1 MLHGLTGRR
10 TYGVLPFQHGL
21 GIDEEDGLRV
31 SLRGAV
37 RESVVAPP
45 VGDDVL
51 RVAVCAVPLMSN
63 FTDVDALAAEPGV
76 VVRFVDRAEELVDA
90 DLVVVPGTRGTVRAL
105 RWLRERGLADAL
117 ARRAAE
123 GRPVLG
129 ICGGFQVLGEHIE
142 DDVESREGSVAG
154 LGLLPVRVRF
164 AREKTLARPVGEAL
178 GEPVEGYEIHHGV
191 AEVAG
196 GEAFLDGCRVGEMW
210 GTHWHGSL
218 ESDGFRRRFLAG
230 WRGRPAPLR
239 PRARTSFAALREE
252 QLDLLGDLIEEH
264 ADTDALLSLIEKGA
278 PAGLPFIAPGAPVT
292 GGPGTRPR
300 PPRPLPE
307 RSFECHHAPRHQ
319 GGPVSTPYPFTAL
332 VGQDDLRLALLLN
345 AVSPAVGGVLVRG
358 EKGTAKS
365 TAVRALSALLP
376 EVPVVAGCRFSLR
389 PGRRRPELPR
399 RPARGG
405 RRAAR
410 PARMVELPVG
420 ASEDRLVGA
429 LDIERALAEGVKAF
443 EPGLLADAHR
453 GILYVDEV
461 NLLHDHLVDL
471 LLDAAAMGASYVE
484 REGVSV
490 RHAAR
495 FLLVGTMNPEEGEL
509 RPQLLD
515 RFGLTVEVAA
525 SRETDQRVEV
535 VRRRLAHDDDP
546 EAFAGRWA
554 DEEAALRDRVVA
566 ARALLPQVV
575 LGDGALRQI
584 AATCAAFEV
593 DGMRADIVM
602 ARTATALAAWAG
614 RTDVRSEDVRQAAL
628 LALPHRRRR
637 NPFDAPGLDEDKLDE
652 TLDEAREDD
661 APEPPGSPEP
671 PEGDDDPDGGPGG
684 GGGQPPA
691 DGGPDSPGLPPQQS
705 RDQAEDRNQGEGAGQ
720 EDAPAP
726 QAPAAGGPGEQGAVS
741 AAEPFRT
748 RMLSV
753 PGIGEGAA
761 GRRSRART
769 EHGRT
774 TGSRRPRGALTK
786 LHLAAT
792 VQAAAPHQR
801 ARGRS
806 GTGLVV
812 RRDDLR
818 QATRE
823 GREGNL
829 VLFVVDASGSMAAR
843 QRMSAVKGAVLSL
856 LLDAYQRRD
865 KVGLVT
871 FRGSAAEVALPPT
884 SSVDAAAARLETLP
898 TGGRTPLAAGL
909 LRAHDVLRVERL
921 RDAARRPLL
930 VVVTDGRA
938 TGGVEP
944 VAQAGRAARLF
955 AADGVASVVVDCESG
970 YVRLG
975 LAGQLAGELGG
986 TAVTLDEL
994 RADSIAGLVKDVQGH
1009 GNHSRKAA

>member
-1 MLHGLTGRR
+1 MT
-10 TYGVLPFQHGL
+10 TPF
-21 GIDEEDGLRV
+21 
-31 SLRGAV
+31 
-37 RESVVAPP
+37 
-45 VGDDVL
+45 
-51 RVAVCAVPLMSN
+51 
-63 FTDVDALAAEPGV
+63 
-76 VVRFVDRAEELVDA
+76 
-90 DLVVVPGTRGTVRAL
+90 
-105 RWLRERGLADAL
+105 
-117 ARRAAE
+117 
-123 GRPVLG
+123 
-129 ICGGFQVLGEHIE
+129 
-142 DDVESREGSVAG
+142 
-154 LGLLPVRVRF
+154 
-164 AREKTLARPVGEAL
+164 
-178 GEPVEGYEIHHGV
+178 
-191 AEVAG
+191 
-196 GEAFLDGCRVGEMW
+196 
-210 GTHWHGSL
+210 
-218 ESDGFRRRFLAG
+218 
-230 WRGRPAPLR
+230 
-239 PRARTSFAALREE
+239 
-252 QLDLLGDLIEEH
+252 
-264 ADTDALLSLIEKGA
+264 
-278 PAGLPFIAPGAPVT
+278 
-292 GGPGTRPR
+292 
-300 PPRPLPE
+300 
-307 RSFECHHAPRHQ
+307 
-319 GGPVSTPYPFTAL
+319 PFTAV

-376 EVPVVAGCRFSLR
+376 EVAVVPGCRFSCDPASPD
-389 PGRRRPELPR
+389 PGCPDGPHES
-399 RPARGG
+399 GDG
-405 RRAAR
+405 VER

-525 SRETDQRVEV
+525 SREPEQRVEV
-535 VRRRLAHDDDP
+535 VRRRLAYDDDP
-546 EAFAGRWA
+546 AAFAARWA
-554 DEEAALRDRVVA
+554 GEEAAVRQRIVA
-566 ARALLPQVV
+566 ARELVPRVR

-614 RTDVRSEDVRQAAL
+614 RTDVLAEDVRQAAL

-652 TLDEAREDD
+652 TLEQFSGE
-661 APEPPGSPEP
+661 SP
-671 PEGDDDPDGGPGG
+671 DDDPDPDGPGG
-684 GGGQPPA
+684 GGGQPAPDSGPRD
-691 DGGPDSPGLPPQQS
+691 DGGSGARPE
-705 RDQAEDRNQGEGAGQ
+705 AGEGGQPQASGGQ
-720 EDAPAP
+720 E
-726 QAPAAGGPGEQGAVS
+726 QSAVR
-741 AAEPFRT
+741 AAEPFRAKALT
-748 RMLSV
+748 V
-753 PGIGEGAA
+753 PGVGEGAA

-774 TGSRRPRGALTK
+774 TGARRPRGALTK

-806 GTGLVV
+806 GPGLVV

-818 QATRE
+818 QAVRE

-871 FRGSAAEVALPPT
+871 FRGAAAEVALPPT
-884 SSVDAAAARLETLP
+884 SSVDAAAARLESLP

-909 LRAHDVLRVERL
+909 LKAHEVLRVERL
-921 RDAARRPLL
+921 RDPARRALV

-938 TGGVEP
+938 TGGPEP
-944 VAQAGRAARLF
+944 VALAGRAARLF
-955 AADGVASVVVDCESG
+955 AAEQVASVVVDCESG
-970 YVRLG
+970 PVRLG
-975 LAGQLAGELGG
+975 LAGELAGRLGG

-994 RADSIAGLVKDVQGH
+994 RADSIAGLVRDVQGTK
-1009 GNHSRKAA
+1009 RRAA

>member
-1 MLHGLTGRR
+1 MT
-10 TYGVLPFQHGL
+10 TPF
-21 GIDEEDGLRV
+21 
-31 SLRGAV
+31 
-37 RESVVAPP
+37 
-45 VGDDVL
+45 
-51 RVAVCAVPLMSN
+51 
-63 FTDVDALAAEPGV
+63 
-76 VVRFVDRAEELVDA
+76 
-90 DLVVVPGTRGTVRAL
+90 
-105 RWLRERGLADAL
+105 
-117 ARRAAE
+117 
-123 GRPVLG
+123 
-129 ICGGFQVLGEHIE
+129 
-142 DDVESREGSVAG
+142 
-154 LGLLPVRVRF
+154 
-164 AREKTLARPVGEAL
+164 
-178 GEPVEGYEIHHGV
+178 
-191 AEVAG
+191 
-196 GEAFLDGCRVGEMW
+196 
-210 GTHWHGSL
+210 
-218 ESDGFRRRFLAG
+218 
-230 WRGRPAPLR
+230 
-239 PRARTSFAALREE
+239 
-252 QLDLLGDLIEEH
+252 
-264 ADTDALLSLIEKGA
+264 
-278 PAGLPFIAPGAPVT
+278 
-292 GGPGTRPR
+292 
-300 PPRPLPE
+300 
-307 RSFECHHAPRHQ
+307 
-319 GGPVSTPYPFTAL
+319 PFTAV

-365 TAVRALSALLP
+365 TAVRALSALMP
-376 EVPVVAGCRFSLR
+376 EVAVVAGCRFSCD
-389 PGRRRPELPR
+389 PGAPD
-399 RPARGG
+399 PACPDGPHEAGAGSR
-405 RRAAR
+405 R

-525 SRETDQRVEV
+525 SREPEQRVEV
-535 VRRRLAHDDDP
+535 VRRRLAYDDDP
-546 EAFAGRWA
+546 GGFAARWA
-554 DEEAALRDRVVA
+554 DDEAAVRQRIVA
-566 ARALLPQVV
+566 ARQLLPSVR

-614 RTDVRSEDVRQAAL
+614 RTEVLAEDVRQAAL

-637 NPFDAPGLDEDKLDE
+637 NPFDAPGLDEDKLDQ
-652 TLDEAREDD
+652 TLEEF
-661 APEPPGSPEP
+661 S
-671 PEGDDDPDGGPGG
+671 GDDDSDEDPDPDGPGG
-684 GGGQPPA
+684 GGGQPPSESDGPQGA
-691 DGGPDSPGLPPQQS
+691 DSGARPEAGEDGEPQAS
-705 RDQAEDRNQGEGAGQ
+705 GAGEQ
-720 EDAPAP
+720 TPAR
-726 QAPAAGGPGEQGAVS
+726 AS
-741 AAEPFRT
+741 EPFRT
-748 RMLSV
+748 KVLSV

-774 TGSRRPRGALTK
+774 TGARRPRGALTK

-806 GTGLVV
+806 GRGLVV

-818 QATRE
+818 QAVRE

-871 FRGSAAEVALPPT
+871 FRGTAGDVALPPT
-884 SSVDAAAARLETLP
+884 SSVDAAAARLESLP

-909 LRAHDVLRVERL
+909 LKAHEVLRVERL
-921 RDAARRPLL
+921 RDPARRAL
-930 VVVTDGRA
+930 VVLVTDGRA
-938 TGGVEP
+938 TGGPEP
-944 VAQAGRAARLF
+944 VALAGRAARLF
-955 AADGVASVVVDCESG
+955 AAEGVASVVVDCESG
-970 YVRLG
+970 PVRLG

-986 TAVTLDEL
+986 AAVTLDEL
-994 RADSIAGLVKDVQGH
+994 RAESIAGLVKDVQ
-1009 GNHSRKAA
+1009 RRAA

>member
-1 MLHGLTGRR
+1 MT
-10 TYGVLPFQHGL
+10 TPF
-21 GIDEEDGLRV
+21 
-31 SLRGAV
+31 
-37 RESVVAPP
+37 
-45 VGDDVL
+45 
-51 RVAVCAVPLMSN
+51 
-63 FTDVDALAAEPGV
+63 
-76 VVRFVDRAEELVDA
+76 
-90 DLVVVPGTRGTVRAL
+90 
-105 RWLRERGLADAL
+105 
-117 ARRAAE
+117 
-123 GRPVLG
+123 
-129 ICGGFQVLGEHIE
+129 
-142 DDVESREGSVAG
+142 
-154 LGLLPVRVRF
+154 
-164 AREKTLARPVGEAL
+164 
-178 GEPVEGYEIHHGV
+178 
-191 AEVAG
+191 
-196 GEAFLDGCRVGEMW
+196 
-210 GTHWHGSL
+210 
-218 ESDGFRRRFLAG
+218 
-230 WRGRPAPLR
+230 
-239 PRARTSFAALREE
+239 
-252 QLDLLGDLIEEH
+252 
-264 ADTDALLSLIEKGA
+264 
-278 PAGLPFIAPGAPVT
+278 
-292 GGPGTRPR
+292 
-300 PPRPLPE
+300 
-307 RSFECHHAPRHQ
+307 
-319 GGPVSTPYPFTAL
+319 PFTAV

-345 AVSPAVGGVLVRG
+345 AVSPSVGGVLVRG

-365 TAVRALSALLP
+365 TAVRALTSLLP
-376 EVPVVAGCRFSLR
+376 EVAVVPGCRFSCDPAAPD
-389 PGRRRPELPR
+389 PGCPDGPHEGVGVG
-399 RPARGG
+399 AS
-405 RRAAR
+405 R

-429 LDIERALAEGVKAF
+429 LDIERALAEGVKAY
-443 EPGLLADAHR
+443 EPGLLAAAHR

-515 RFGLTVEVAA
+515 RFGLTVEVSA
-525 SRETDQRVEV
+525 SREPDQRVEV
-535 VRRRLAHDDDP
+535 VRRRLAYDDDP
-546 EAFAGRWA
+546 AGFAARWA
-554 DEEAALRDRVVA
+554 DEEAAVRRRIVA
-566 ARALLPQVV
+566 ARELLPSVR

-614 RTDVRSEDVRQAAL
+614 RTEVLAEDVRQAAL

-652 TLDEAREDD
+652 TLEEF
-661 APEPPGSPEP
+661 S
-671 PEGDDDPDGGPGG
+671 GDDDPDPDGDGGGPGG
-684 GGGQPPA
+684 GGGQP
-691 DGGPDSPGLPPQQS
+691 GPDEGPAGDGAAAPP
-705 RDQAEDRNQGEGAGQ
+705 GEGEG
-720 EDAPAP
+720 EPAP
-726 QAPAAGGPGEQGAVS
+726 GGAGEQSPVR

-748 RMLSV
+748 KVLSV

-774 TGSRRPRGALTK
+774 TGARRPRGALTK

-806 GTGLVV
+806 GHGLVV

-818 QATRE
+818 QAARE

-871 FRGSAAEVALPPT
+871 FRGSAADVALPPT
-884 SSVDAAAARLETLP
+884 SSVDAAAARLESLP

-909 LRAHDVLRVERL
+909 LKAHDVLRVEGL
-921 RDAARRPLL
+921 RDPARRALV

-938 TGGVEP
+938 TGGPEP
-944 VAQAGRAARLF
+944 VALASRAARLF
-955 AADGVASVVVDCESG
+955 AAEGIASVVVDCESG
-970 YVRLG
+970 PVRLG
-975 LAGQLAGELGG
+975 LAGRLAGELGG

-994 RADSIAGLVKDVQGH
+994 RADSIAGLVKDVQ
-1009 GNHSRKAA
+1009 RRAA

>member
-1 MLHGLTGRR
+1 M
-10 TYGVLPFQHGL
+10 
-21 GIDEEDGLRV
+21 
-31 SLRGAV
+31 
-37 RESVVAPP
+37 
-45 VGDDVL
+45 
-51 RVAVCAVPLMSN
+51 
-63 FTDVDALAAEPGV
+63 
-76 VVRFVDRAEELVDA
+76 
-90 DLVVVPGTRGTVRAL
+90 
-105 RWLRERGLADAL
+105 
-117 ARRAAE
+117 
-123 GRPVLG
+123 
-129 ICGGFQVLGEHIE
+129 
-142 DDVESREGSVAG
+142 
-154 LGLLPVRVRF
+154 
-164 AREKTLARPVGEAL
+164 
-178 GEPVEGYEIHHGV
+178 
-191 AEVAG
+191 
-196 GEAFLDGCRVGEMW
+196 
-210 GTHWHGSL
+210 
-218 ESDGFRRRFLAG
+218 
-230 WRGRPAPLR
+230 
-239 PRARTSFAALREE
+239 
-252 QLDLLGDLIEEH
+252 
-264 ADTDALLSLIEKGA
+264 
-278 PAGLPFIAPGAPVT
+278 
-292 GGPGTRPR
+292 
-300 PPRPLPE
+300 
-307 RSFECHHAPRHQ
+307 
-319 GGPVSTPYPFTAL
+319 STPYPFTAI
-332 VGQDDLRLALLLN
+332 VGQDDLRLGLLLN

-365 TAVRALSALLP
+365 TAVRALAALMP
-376 EVPVVAGCRFSLR
+376 EVAVVAGCRFSCD
-389 PGRRRPELPR
+389 PGSPD
-399 RPARGG
+399 PACPDGPHEAGG
-405 RRAAR
+405 GVSRAAR
-410 PARMVELPVG
+410 TVELPVG

-515 RFGLTVEVAA
+515 RFGLTVEVSA

-535 VRRRLAHDDDP
+535 VRRRLAYDDDP
-546 EAFAGRWA
+546 AAFAAKWA
-554 DEEAALRDRVVA
+554 GEEAALRARIVA
-566 ARALLPQVV
+566 ARALLPEVR

-614 RTDVRSEDVRQAAL
+614 RTDVLAEDVRQAAL

-637 NPFDAPGLDEDKLDE
+637 NPFDAPGLDEDKLDD
-652 TLDEAREDD
+652 TLEQNSGPD
-661 APEPPGSPEP
+661 
-671 PEGDDDPDGGPGG
+671 DDDPGPDGPG
-684 GGGQPPA
+684 GGGQPPQG
-691 DGGPDSPGLPPQQS
+691 DGDGDSSSDAPDQDQPGEAGPEAGPE
-705 RDQAEDRNQGEGAGQ
+705 AGEGRP
-720 EDAPAP
+720 APAG
-726 QAPAAGGPGEQGAVS
+726 AGGEQ
-741 AAEPFRT
+741 AAARAGEPFRT
-748 RMLSV
+748 KTLSV
-753 PGIGEGAA
+753 PGLGEGAA

-806 GTGLVV
+806 GPGLVV

-865 KVGLVT
+865 KVGMVT
-871 FRGSAAEVALPPT
+871 FRGKDAELVLPPT
-884 SSVDAAAARLETLP
+884 SSVDAAAVRLETLP
-898 TGGRTPLAAGL
+898 TGGRTPLSAGL
-909 LRAHDVLRVERL
+909 LKAHDVLRVERL
-921 RDAARRPLL
+921 RDPSRRPLL

-938 TGGVEP
+938 TGGPEP
-944 VAQAGRAARLF
+944 VALAARAARLHEVE
-955 AADGVASVVVDCESG
+955 GVASVVVDCESG
-970 YVRLG
+970 PVRLG
-975 LAGQLAGELGG
+975 LAGDLARELGG

-994 RADSIAGLVKDVQGH
+994 RADSIAGLVKDVQET
-1009 GNHSRKAA
+1009 NRRAA

>member
-1 MLHGLTGRR
+1 MT
-10 TYGVLPFQHGL
+10 TPF
-21 GIDEEDGLRV
+21 
-31 SLRGAV
+31 
-37 RESVVAPP
+37 
-45 VGDDVL
+45 
-51 RVAVCAVPLMSN
+51 
-63 FTDVDALAAEPGV
+63 
-76 VVRFVDRAEELVDA
+76 
-90 DLVVVPGTRGTVRAL
+90 
-105 RWLRERGLADAL
+105 
-117 ARRAAE
+117 
-123 GRPVLG
+123 
-129 ICGGFQVLGEHIE
+129 
-142 DDVESREGSVAG
+142 
-154 LGLLPVRVRF
+154 
-164 AREKTLARPVGEAL
+164 
-178 GEPVEGYEIHHGV
+178 
-191 AEVAG
+191 
-196 GEAFLDGCRVGEMW
+196 
-210 GTHWHGSL
+210 
-218 ESDGFRRRFLAG
+218 
-230 WRGRPAPLR
+230 
-239 PRARTSFAALREE
+239 
-252 QLDLLGDLIEEH
+252 
-264 ADTDALLSLIEKGA
+264 
-278 PAGLPFIAPGAPVT
+278 
-292 GGPGTRPR
+292 
-300 PPRPLPE
+300 
-307 RSFECHHAPRHQ
+307 
-319 GGPVSTPYPFTAL
+319 PFTAV

-376 EVPVVAGCRFSLR
+376 EVAVVPGCRFSCD
-389 PGRRRPELPR
+389 PGRPD
-399 RPARGG
+399 PACPDGPHEPGG
-405 RRAAR
+405 GAAR

-525 SRETDQRVEV
+525 SREPDQRVEV
-535 VRRRLAHDDDP
+535 VRRRLAYDDDP
-546 EAFAGRWA
+546 GGFAARWA
-554 DEEAALRDRVVA
+554 DEEATVRQRIVA
-566 ARALLPQVV
+566 ARELLPSVR

-614 RTDVRSEDVRQAAL
+614 RTEVLAEDVRQAAL

-637 NPFDAPGLDEDKLDE
+637 NPFDAPGLDEDKLDQ
-652 TLDEAREDD
+652 TLEEFS
-661 APEPPGSPEP
+661 G
-671 PEGDDDPDGGPGG
+671 EGDEDPDPDGPGG
-684 GGGQPPA
+684 GGGQPAPDA
-691 DGGPDSPGLPPQQS
+691 GPQGGDEGARP
-705 RDQAEDRNQGEGAGQ
+705 EEGEGGQ
-720 EDAPAP
+720 P
-726 QAPAAGGPGEQGAVS
+726 QPSGAGEQSAVRAS
-741 AAEPFRT
+741 EPFRAKV
-748 RMLSV
+748 LSV

-774 TGSRRPRGALTK
+774 TGARRPRGALTK

-806 GTGLVV
+806 GRGLVV

-871 FRGSAAEVALPPT
+871 FRGSAADVALPPT
-884 SSVDAAAARLETLP
+884 SSVDAAAARLESLP

-909 LRAHDVLRVERL
+909 LKAHDVLRVERL
-921 RDAARRPLL
+921 RDPARRALV

-938 TGGVEP
+938 TGGPEP
-944 VAQAGRAARLF
+944 VALASRAARLF
-955 AADGVASVVVDCESG
+955 AGEGVASVVVDCESG
-970 YVRLG
+970 PVRLG
-975 LAGQLAGELGG
+975 LAGQLAGDLGG

-994 RADSIAGLVKDVQGH
+994 RADSIAGLVKDVQ
-1009 GNHSRKAA
+1009 RRAA

>member
-1 MLHGLTGRR
+1 
-10 TYGVLPFQHGL
+10 
-21 GIDEEDGLRV
+21 V
-31 SLRGAV
+31 S
-37 RESVVAPP
+37 
-45 VGDDVL
+45 
-51 RVAVCAVPLMSN
+51 M
-63 FTDVDALAAEPGV
+63 
-76 VVRFVDRAEELVDA
+76 
-90 DLVVVPGTRGTVRAL
+90 
-105 RWLRERGLADAL
+105 
-117 ARRAAE
+117 
-123 GRPVLG
+123 
-129 ICGGFQVLGEHIE
+129 
-142 DDVESREGSVAG
+142 
-154 LGLLPVRVRF
+154 
-164 AREKTLARPVGEAL
+164 
-178 GEPVEGYEIHHGV
+178 
-191 AEVAG
+191 
-196 GEAFLDGCRVGEMW
+196 
-210 GTHWHGSL
+210 
-218 ESDGFRRRFLAG
+218 
-230 WRGRPAPLR
+230 
-239 PRARTSFAALREE
+239 
-252 QLDLLGDLIEEH
+252 
-264 ADTDALLSLIEKGA
+264 
-278 PAGLPFIAPGAPVT
+278 
-292 GGPGTRPR
+292 
-300 PPRPLPE
+300 
-307 RSFECHHAPRHQ
+307 
-319 GGPVSTPYPFTAL
+319 PYPFTAV

-365 TAVRALSALLP
+365 TTVRALSALMP
-376 EVPVVAGCRFSLR
+376 EVDVVSGCRFSCD
-389 PGRRRPELPR
+389 PGSPDPGCPDGPHEPG
-399 RPARGG
+399 AF
-405 RRAAR
+405 ASR

-525 SRETDQRVEV
+525 SREPGQRVEV
-535 VRRRLAHDDDP
+535 VRRRLAYDDDP
-546 EAFAGRWA
+546 AAFAARWA
-554 DEEAALRDRVVA
+554 DEEAAVRARIVA
-566 ARALLPQVV
+566 ARELLPSVR

-614 RTDVRSEDVRQAAL
+614 RTDVLAEDVRQAAL

-652 TLDEAREDD
+652 TLEEFGGQD
-661 APEPPGSPEP
+661 G
-671 PEGDDDPDGGPGG
+671 GDDDPDPDGGPDGPGG
-684 GGGQPPA
+684 GGGPA
-691 DGGPDSPGLPPQQS
+691 PEPEPEGPQDGSGERPGAP
-705 RDQAEDRNQGEGAGQ
+705 EDGEGGEPRESGGGAG
-720 EDAPAP
+720 E
-726 QAPAAGGPGEQGAVS
+726 QAPARAT
-741 AAEPFRT
+741 EPFRT
-748 RMLSV
+748 KVLSV
-753 PGIGEGAA
+753 PGLGQGAA
-761 GRRSRART
+761 GRRSRARA
-769 EHGRT
+769 EQGRT
-774 TGSRRPRGALTK
+774 TGARRPQGALTK

-801 ARGRS
+801 ARGRR
-806 GTGLVV
+806 GPGLVV

-818 QATRE
+818 QAVRE
-823 GREGNL
+823 GHESNL

-871 FRGSAAEVALPPT
+871 FRGSAADVALPPT
-884 SSVDAAAARLETLP
+884 SSVDAAAVRLESLP

-909 LRAHDVLRVERL
+909 LKAHEVLRVERL
-921 RDAARRPLL
+921 RDPARRPLM

-938 TGGVEP
+938 TGGPEP
-944 VAQAGRAARLF
+944 VALGARAARLF

-970 YVRLG
+970 PVRLG

-994 RADSIAGLVKDVQGH
+994 RADSIATLVKDVQG
-1009 GNHSRKAA
+1009 SRRAA

>member
-1 MLHGLTGRR
+1 MT
-10 TYGVLPFQHGL
+10 TPF
-21 GIDEEDGLRV
+21 
-31 SLRGAV
+31 
-37 RESVVAPP
+37 
-45 VGDDVL
+45 
-51 RVAVCAVPLMSN
+51 
-63 FTDVDALAAEPGV
+63 
-76 VVRFVDRAEELVDA
+76 
-90 DLVVVPGTRGTVRAL
+90 
-105 RWLRERGLADAL
+105 
-117 ARRAAE
+117 
-123 GRPVLG
+123 
-129 ICGGFQVLGEHIE
+129 
-142 DDVESREGSVAG
+142 
-154 LGLLPVRVRF
+154 
-164 AREKTLARPVGEAL
+164 
-178 GEPVEGYEIHHGV
+178 
-191 AEVAG
+191 
-196 GEAFLDGCRVGEMW
+196 
-210 GTHWHGSL
+210 
-218 ESDGFRRRFLAG
+218 
-230 WRGRPAPLR
+230 
-239 PRARTSFAALREE
+239 
-252 QLDLLGDLIEEH
+252 
-264 ADTDALLSLIEKGA
+264 
-278 PAGLPFIAPGAPVT
+278 
-292 GGPGTRPR
+292 
-300 PPRPLPE
+300 
-307 RSFECHHAPRHQ
+307 
-319 GGPVSTPYPFTAL
+319 PFTAV

-365 TAVRALSALLP
+365 TAVRALSALMPTLD
-376 EVPVVAGCRFSLR
+376 VVSGCRFSCD
-389 PGRRRPELPR
+389 PGSPDPGCPDGPHEPG
-399 RPARGG
+399 AFET
-405 RRAAR
+405 RA
-410 PARMVELPVG
+410 ARMVELPVG

-429 LDIERALAEGVKAF
+429 LDIERALSEGVKAF

-525 SRETDQRVEV
+525 SREPDQRVEV
-535 VRRRLAHDDDP
+535 VRRRLAYDDDP
-546 EAFAGRWA
+546 AAFAARWA
-554 DEEAALRDRVVA
+554 EEEAAVRARIVA
-566 ARALLPQVV
+566 ARELLPSVR

-614 RTDVRSEDVRQAAL
+614 RTDVLAEDVRQAAL

-652 TLDEAREDD
+652 TLEEFGGSDDDDPDPDPGPDGPGGGVGQPEPDD
-661 APEPPGSPEP
+661 APEGDGDTAARPEAG
-671 PEGDDDPDGGPGG
+671 E
-684 GGGQPPA
+684 GGQPQP
-691 DGGPDSPGLPPQQS
+691 S
-705 RDQAEDRNQGEGAGQ
+705 GAG
-720 EDAPAP
+720 
-726 QAPAAGGPGEQGAVS
+726 EQS
-741 AAEPFRT
+741 AARASEPFRT
-748 RMLSV
+748 KMLSV

-774 TGSRRPRGALTK
+774 TGARRPRGALTK

-806 GTGLVV
+806 GPGLVV

-921 RDAARRPLL
+921 RDPARRPL
-930 VVVTDGRA
+930 VVLVTDGRA
-938 TGGVEP
+938 TGGPEP
-944 VAQAGRAARLF
+944 VALAGRAARLF

-970 YVRLG
+970 PVRLG

-994 RADSIAGLVKDVQGH
+994 RADSIAGLVKDVQ
-1009 GNHSRKAA
+1009 RRAA

>member
-1 MLHGLTGRR
+1 M
-10 TYGVLPFQHGL
+10 
-21 GIDEEDGLRV
+21 
-31 SLRGAV
+31 
-37 RESVVAPP
+37 
-45 VGDDVL
+45 
-51 RVAVCAVPLMSN
+51 
-63 FTDVDALAAEPGV
+63 
-76 VVRFVDRAEELVDA
+76 
-90 DLVVVPGTRGTVRAL
+90 
-105 RWLRERGLADAL
+105 
-117 ARRAAE
+117 
-123 GRPVLG
+123 
-129 ICGGFQVLGEHIE
+129 
-142 DDVESREGSVAG
+142 
-154 LGLLPVRVRF
+154 
-164 AREKTLARPVGEAL
+164 
-178 GEPVEGYEIHHGV
+178 
-191 AEVAG
+191 
-196 GEAFLDGCRVGEMW
+196 
-210 GTHWHGSL
+210 
-218 ESDGFRRRFLAG
+218 
-230 WRGRPAPLR
+230 
-239 PRARTSFAALREE
+239 
-252 QLDLLGDLIEEH
+252 
-264 ADTDALLSLIEKGA
+264 
-278 PAGLPFIAPGAPVT
+278 
-292 GGPGTRPR
+292 
-300 PPRPLPE
+300 
-307 RSFECHHAPRHQ
+307 
-319 GGPVSTPYPFTAL
+319 STPFPFTAV

-376 EVPVVAGCRFSLR
+376 EVDVVSGCRFSCD
-389 PGRRRPELPR
+389 PGSPD
-399 RPARGG
+399 PACPDGPHAPG
-405 RRAAR
+405 ASGSR

-429 LDIERALAEGVKAF
+429 LDIERALSEGVKAF

-490 RHAAR
+490 RHASR

-525 SRETDQRVEV
+525 SREPDQRVEV
-535 VRRRLAHDDDP
+535 VRRRLAYDDDP
-546 EAFAGRWA
+546 AGFAARWA
-554 DEEAALRDRVVA
+554 GEEAAVRQRVVA
-566 ARALLPQVV
+566 ARALLPSVR

-614 RTDVRSEDVRQAAL
+614 RSDVLAEDVRQAAL

-652 TLDEAREDD
+652 TLEEFGGQD
-661 APEPPGSPEP
+661 P
-671 PEGDDDPDGGPGG
+671 GDDDPDDPGPGGGPGG
-684 GGGQPPA
+684 QPEPGDAPGG
-691 DGGPDSPGLPPQQS
+691 DGDTAARPE
-705 RDQAEDRNQGEGAGQ
+705 AGEGGEPRPSGA
-720 EDAPAP
+720 
-726 QAPAAGGPGEQGAVS
+726 GEQSPVR
-741 AAEPFRT
+741 AAEPFRAKV
-748 RMLSV
+748 LSV
-753 PGIGEGAA
+753 PGLGEGAA

-774 TGSRRPRGALTK
+774 TGARRPRGALTK

-792 VQAAAPHQR
+792 VRAAAPHQR

-806 GTGLVV
+806 GPGLVV

-843 QRMSAVKGAVLSL
+843 QRMGAVKGAVLSL

-884 SSVDAAAARLETLP
+884 SSVDAAAARLESLP

-909 LRAHDVLRVERL
+909 LRAHEVLRVERL
-921 RDAARRPLL
+921 RDPARRALV

-938 TGGVEP
+938 TGGPEP
-944 VAQAGRAARLF
+944 VALASRAARLF
-955 AADGVASVVVDCESG
+955 AAEQVASVVVDCESG
-970 YVRLG
+970 PVRLG
-975 LAGQLAGELGG
+975 LAGRLADELGG

-994 RADSIAGLVKDVQGH
+994 RADSIAGLVKDVQ
-1009 GNHSRKAA
+1009 RRAA

>member
-1 MLHGLTGRR
+1 MT
-10 TYGVLPFQHGL
+10 TPF
-21 GIDEEDGLRV
+21 
-31 SLRGAV
+31 
-37 RESVVAPP
+37 
-45 VGDDVL
+45 
-51 RVAVCAVPLMSN
+51 
-63 FTDVDALAAEPGV
+63 
-76 VVRFVDRAEELVDA
+76 
-90 DLVVVPGTRGTVRAL
+90 
-105 RWLRERGLADAL
+105 
-117 ARRAAE
+117 
-123 GRPVLG
+123 
-129 ICGGFQVLGEHIE
+129 
-142 DDVESREGSVAG
+142 
-154 LGLLPVRVRF
+154 
-164 AREKTLARPVGEAL
+164 
-178 GEPVEGYEIHHGV
+178 
-191 AEVAG
+191 
-196 GEAFLDGCRVGEMW
+196 
-210 GTHWHGSL
+210 
-218 ESDGFRRRFLAG
+218 
-230 WRGRPAPLR
+230 
-239 PRARTSFAALREE
+239 
-252 QLDLLGDLIEEH
+252 
-264 ADTDALLSLIEKGA
+264 
-278 PAGLPFIAPGAPVT
+278 
-292 GGPGTRPR
+292 
-300 PPRPLPE
+300 
-307 RSFECHHAPRHQ
+307 
-319 GGPVSTPYPFTAL
+319 PFTAL

-376 EVPVVAGCRFSLR
+376 KVPVVAGCRFSCD
-389 PGRRRPELPR
+389 
-399 RPARGG
+399 PAKPDPACPDGPHEAG
-405 RRAAR
+405 NGVER

-420 ASEDRLVGA
+420 ASEDRLVGS
-429 LDIERALAEGVKAF
+429 LDIERALAEGVKSF

-490 RHAAR
+490 RHASK

-525 SRETDQRVEV
+525 SRAPDQLVEV
-535 VRRRLAHDDDP
+535 VRRRLAYDDDP
-546 EAFAGRWA
+546 APFAARWA
-554 DEEAALRDRVVA
+554 DEEAAVRQRIVG
-566 ARALLPQVV
+566 ARELLPSVR
-575 LGDGALRQI
+575 LGDSALRQI

-614 RTDVRSEDVRQAAL
+614 RTEVLAEDVRQAAL

-652 TLDEAREDD
+652 TLEEFSGD
-661 APEPPGSPEP
+661 G
-671 PEGDDDPDGGPGG
+671 EGDEDPDPDGPGG
-684 GGGQPPA
+684 GGGQPPSEGPQD
-691 DGGPDSPGLPPQQS
+691 DGSSGARPEAGDSGEPQ
-705 RDQAEDRNQGEGAGQ
+705 AGGAG
-720 EDAPAP
+720 A
-726 QAPAAGGPGEQGAVS
+726 GEQSAVR

-748 RMLSV
+748 KVLSV
-753 PGIGEGAA
+753 PGLGDGVA

-774 TGSRRPRGALTK
+774 TGARRPRGALTK

-806 GTGLVV
+806 GPGLVV

-871 FRGSAAEVALPPT
+871 FRGSAADVALPPT

-909 LRAHDVLRVERL
+909 LKAHEVLRVERL
-921 RDAARRPLL
+921 RDPARRALV

-938 TGGVEP
+938 TGGPEP
-944 VAQAGRAARLF
+944 VALASRAARLF
-955 AADGVASVVVDCESG
+955 AAEGVASVVVDCESG
-970 YVRLG
+970 PVRLG

-994 RADSIAGLVKDVQGH
+994 RADSIAGLVKDVQ
-1009 GNHSRKAA
+1009 RRAA

>member
-1 MLHGLTGRR
+1 MT
-10 TYGVLPFQHGL
+10 TPF
-21 GIDEEDGLRV
+21 
-31 SLRGAV
+31 
-37 RESVVAPP
+37 
-45 VGDDVL
+45 
-51 RVAVCAVPLMSN
+51 
-63 FTDVDALAAEPGV
+63 
-76 VVRFVDRAEELVDA
+76 
-90 DLVVVPGTRGTVRAL
+90 
-105 RWLRERGLADAL
+105 
-117 ARRAAE
+117 
-123 GRPVLG
+123 
-129 ICGGFQVLGEHIE
+129 
-142 DDVESREGSVAG
+142 
-154 LGLLPVRVRF
+154 
-164 AREKTLARPVGEAL
+164 
-178 GEPVEGYEIHHGV
+178 
-191 AEVAG
+191 
-196 GEAFLDGCRVGEMW
+196 
-210 GTHWHGSL
+210 
-218 ESDGFRRRFLAG
+218 
-230 WRGRPAPLR
+230 
-239 PRARTSFAALREE
+239 
-252 QLDLLGDLIEEH
+252 
-264 ADTDALLSLIEKGA
+264 
-278 PAGLPFIAPGAPVT
+278 
-292 GGPGTRPR
+292 
-300 PPRPLPE
+300 
-307 RSFECHHAPRHQ
+307 
-319 GGPVSTPYPFTAL
+319 PFTAV

-345 AVSPAVGGVLVRG
+345 AVSPSVGGVLVRG

-365 TAVRALSALLP
+365 TAVRALTSLLP
-376 EVPVVAGCRFSLR
+376 EVAVVPGCRFSCDPPAPD
-389 PGRRRPELPR
+389 PGCPDGPHE
-399 RPARGG
+399 GG
-405 RRAAR
+405 GVGASR

-443 EPGLLADAHR
+443 EPGLLAAAHR

-525 SRETDQRVEV
+525 SREPDQRVEV
-535 VRRRLAHDDDP
+535 VRRRLAYDDDP
-546 EAFAGRWA
+546 AAFAASWG
-554 DEEAALRDRVVA
+554 DEETAVRQRIVA
-566 ARALLPQVV
+566 ARTLLPRVR
-575 LGDGALRQI
+575 LGDSALRQI
-584 AATCAAFEV
+584 ATVCSAFEV

-614 RTDVRSEDVRQAAL
+614 RTDVLAEDVRQAAL

-637 NPFDAPGLDEDKLDE
+637 NPFDAPGLDEDKLDQ
-652 TLDEAREDD
+652 TLEEFSD
-661 APEPPGSPEP
+661 SS
-671 PEGDDDPDGGPGG
+671 GDDDPGPDGDGGGPGG
-684 GGGQPPA
+684 GGGRPEPDEGPA
-691 DGGPDSPGLPPQQS
+691 GDGADAGARP
-705 RDQAEDRNQGEGAGQ
+705 EEGEG
-720 EDAPAP
+720 EPAP
-726 QAPAAGGPGEQGAVS
+726 GGAGEQSPVR

-748 RMLSV
+748 KVLSV

-774 TGSRRPRGALTK
+774 TGARRPQGALTK

-806 GTGLVV
+806 GRGLVV

-843 QRMSAVKGAVLSL
+843 QRMGAVKGAVLSL

-871 FRGSAAEVALPPT
+871 FRGSAADVALPPT
-884 SSVDAAAARLETLP
+884 SSVDAAAARLESLP

-921 RDAARRPLL
+921 RDPARRALV

-938 TGGVEP
+938 TGGPEP
-944 VAQAGRAARLF
+944 VALAARAARLF
-955 AADGVASVVVDCESG
+955 AAEGVASVVVDCESG
-970 YVRLG
+970 PVRLG

-994 RADSIAGLVKDVQGH
+994 RADSIAGLVKDVQ
-1009 GNHSRKAA
+1009 RRAA

>member
-1 MLHGLTGRR
+1 MT
-10 TYGVLPFQHGL
+10 TPF
-21 GIDEEDGLRV
+21 
-31 SLRGAV
+31 
-37 RESVVAPP
+37 
-45 VGDDVL
+45 
-51 RVAVCAVPLMSN
+51 
-63 FTDVDALAAEPGV
+63 
-76 VVRFVDRAEELVDA
+76 
-90 DLVVVPGTRGTVRAL
+90 
-105 RWLRERGLADAL
+105 
-117 ARRAAE
+117 
-123 GRPVLG
+123 
-129 ICGGFQVLGEHIE
+129 
-142 DDVESREGSVAG
+142 
-154 LGLLPVRVRF
+154 
-164 AREKTLARPVGEAL
+164 
-178 GEPVEGYEIHHGV
+178 
-191 AEVAG
+191 
-196 GEAFLDGCRVGEMW
+196 
-210 GTHWHGSL
+210 
-218 ESDGFRRRFLAG
+218 
-230 WRGRPAPLR
+230 
-239 PRARTSFAALREE
+239 
-252 QLDLLGDLIEEH
+252 
-264 ADTDALLSLIEKGA
+264 
-278 PAGLPFIAPGAPVT
+278 
-292 GGPGTRPR
+292 
-300 PPRPLPE
+300 
-307 RSFECHHAPRHQ
+307 
-319 GGPVSTPYPFTAL
+319 PFTAV

-376 EVPVVAGCRFSLR
+376 PVAVVPGCRFSCD
-389 PGRRRPELPR
+389 
-399 RPARGG
+399 PASPDPACPDGPHEAGG
-405 RRAAR
+405 GGER

-525 SRETDQRVEV
+525 SREPDQRVEV
-535 VRRRLAHDDDP
+535 VRRRLAYDADP
-546 EAFAGRWA
+546 EGFAARWA
-554 DEEAALRDRVVA
+554 AEEAAVRERVA
-566 ARALLPQVV
+566 AARELLPRVR
-575 LGDGALRQI
+575 LGDGALLQI

-614 RTDVRSEDVRQAAL
+614 RTDVLAEDVRQAAL

-637 NPFDAPGLDEDKLDE
+637 NPFDAPGLDEDRLDE
-652 TLDEAREDD
+652 TLEEFSG
-661 APEPPGSPEP
+661 EGESEGEG
-671 PEGDDDPDGGPGG
+671 EGDDDPEPDGPGGPGGPDGSGGPDGPGG
-684 GGGQPPA
+684 GGGQPA
-691 DGGPDSPGLPPQQS
+691 PDSGPQGDGAGAT
-705 RDQAEDRNQGEGAGQ
+705 RPEGGEGGQ
-720 EDAPAP
+720 PRASGA
-726 QAPAAGGPGEQGAVS
+726 QEQSAVRAS
-741 AAEPFRT
+741 EPFRAKV
-748 RMLSV
+748 LSV
-753 PGIGEGAA
+753 PGLGEGAA

-774 TGSRRPRGALTK
+774 TGARRPRGALTK

-806 GTGLVV
+806 GPGLVI

-843 QRMSAVKGAVLSL
+843 QRMGAVKGAVLSL

-871 FRGSAAEVALPPT
+871 FRGAGADVALPPT
-884 SSVDAAAARLETLP
+884 SSVDAAAARLESLP

-909 LRAHDVLRVERL
+909 LKAHEVLRVERL
-921 RDAARRPLL
+921 RDPARRALV

-938 TGGVEP
+938 TGGPEP
-944 VAQAGRAARLF
+944 VALAGRAARLF
-955 AADGVASVVVDCESG
+955 AAGQLASVVVDCEAG
-970 YVRLG
+970 PVRLG

-994 RADSIAGLVKDVQGH
+994 RADSIAGLVRDVQGT
-1009 GNHSRKAA
+1009 SRRAA

>member
-1 MLHGLTGRR
+1 M
-10 TYGVLPFQHGL
+10 
-21 GIDEEDGLRV
+21 
-31 SLRGAV
+31 
-37 RESVVAPP
+37 
-45 VGDDVL
+45 
-51 RVAVCAVPLMSN
+51 
-63 FTDVDALAAEPGV
+63 
-76 VVRFVDRAEELVDA
+76 
-90 DLVVVPGTRGTVRAL
+90 
-105 RWLRERGLADAL
+105 
-117 ARRAAE
+117 
-123 GRPVLG
+123 
-129 ICGGFQVLGEHIE
+129 
-142 DDVESREGSVAG
+142 
-154 LGLLPVRVRF
+154 
-164 AREKTLARPVGEAL
+164 
-178 GEPVEGYEIHHGV
+178 
-191 AEVAG
+191 
-196 GEAFLDGCRVGEMW
+196 
-210 GTHWHGSL
+210 
-218 ESDGFRRRFLAG
+218 
-230 WRGRPAPLR
+230 
-239 PRARTSFAALREE
+239 
-252 QLDLLGDLIEEH
+252 
-264 ADTDALLSLIEKGA
+264 
-278 PAGLPFIAPGAPVT
+278 
-292 GGPGTRPR
+292 
-300 PPRPLPE
+300 
-307 RSFECHHAPRHQ
+307 
-319 GGPVSTPYPFTAL
+319 STPFPFTAV

-365 TAVRALSALLP
+365 TAVRALSALMP
-376 EVPVVAGCRFSLR
+376 EVDVVSGCRFSCDPASPD
-389 PGRRRPELPR
+389 PGCPDGPHA
-399 RPARGG
+399 PGG
-405 RRAAR
+405 FESRA
-410 PARMVELPVG
+410 ARMVELPVG

-525 SRETDQRVEV
+525 SREPDQRVEV
-535 VRRRLAHDDDP
+535 VRRRLAYDDDP
-546 EAFAGRWA
+546 AGFAARWA
-554 DEEAALRDRVVA
+554 GEEAAVRARIAA
-566 ARALLPQVV
+566 ARELLPRVR

-614 RTDVRSEDVRQAAL
+614 RTDVLAEDVRQAAL

-652 TLDEAREDD
+652 TLEEFSGDGE
-661 APEPPGSPEP
+661 GQ
-671 PEGDDDPDGGPGG
+671 GDDDPDPGPDGPGG
-684 GGGQPPA
+684 GGGGEPA
-691 DGGPDSPGLPPQQS
+691 PGVPPQGGDTGA
-705 RDQAEDRNQGEGAGQ
+705 RPEGGEGG
-720 EDAPAP
+720 EP
-726 QAPAAGGPGEQGAVS
+726 QPSGAGEQSAVR
-741 AAEPFRT
+741 AAEPFRSKV
-748 RMLSV
+748 LSV

-774 TGSRRPRGALTK
+774 TGARRPKGALTK

-806 GTGLVV
+806 GPGLVI

-818 QATRE
+818 QAARE

-871 FRGSAAEVALPPT
+871 FRGSAADVALPPT
-884 SSVDAAAARLETLP
+884 SSVDAAAARLESLP

-909 LRAHDVLRVERL
+909 LKAHEVLRVERL
-921 RDAARRPLL
+921 RDPARRALV

-938 TGGVEP
+938 TGGPEP
-944 VAQAGRAARLF
+944 VALAGRAARLF
-955 AADGVASVVVDCESG
+955 AAEGTASVVVDCESG
-970 YVRLG
+970 PVRLG

-994 RADSIAGLVKDVQGH
+994 RADSIAGLVKDVQ
-1009 GNHSRKAA
+1009 RRAA

>member
-1 MLHGLTGRR
+1 MT
-10 TYGVLPFQHGL
+10 TPF
-21 GIDEEDGLRV
+21 
-31 SLRGAV
+31 
-37 RESVVAPP
+37 
-45 VGDDVL
+45 
-51 RVAVCAVPLMSN
+51 
-63 FTDVDALAAEPGV
+63 
-76 VVRFVDRAEELVDA
+76 
-90 DLVVVPGTRGTVRAL
+90 
-105 RWLRERGLADAL
+105 
-117 ARRAAE
+117 
-123 GRPVLG
+123 
-129 ICGGFQVLGEHIE
+129 
-142 DDVESREGSVAG
+142 
-154 LGLLPVRVRF
+154 
-164 AREKTLARPVGEAL
+164 
-178 GEPVEGYEIHHGV
+178 
-191 AEVAG
+191 
-196 GEAFLDGCRVGEMW
+196 
-210 GTHWHGSL
+210 
-218 ESDGFRRRFLAG
+218 
-230 WRGRPAPLR
+230 
-239 PRARTSFAALREE
+239 
-252 QLDLLGDLIEEH
+252 
-264 ADTDALLSLIEKGA
+264 
-278 PAGLPFIAPGAPVT
+278 
-292 GGPGTRPR
+292 
-300 PPRPLPE
+300 
-307 RSFECHHAPRHQ
+307 
-319 GGPVSTPYPFTAL
+319 PFTAV

-376 EVPVVAGCRFSLR
+376 AVAVVPGCRFSCD
-389 PGRRRPELPR
+389 
-399 RPARGG
+399 PAAPDPSCPDGPHEAG
-405 RRAAR
+405 TGTER

-525 SRETDQRVEV
+525 SREPEQRVEV
-535 VRRRLAHDDDP
+535 VRRRLAYDDDP
-546 EAFAGRWA
+546 AGFAARWA
-554 DEEAALRDRVVA
+554 DEEAAVRQRIVA
-566 ARALLPQVV
+566 ARELLPQVR

-614 RTDVRSEDVRQAAL
+614 RTDVLAEDVRQAAL

-652 TLDEAREDD
+652 TLEQFSGDD
-661 APEPPGSPEP
+661 GD
-671 PEGDDDPDGGPGG
+671 GDDDPGPDGPGG
-684 GGGQPPA
+684 GGGQPAP
-691 DGGPDSPGLPPQQS
+691 DGGPQDDGGSAARPEAGEDGQPQAS
-705 RDQAEDRNQGEGAGQ
+705 GAG
-720 EDAPAP
+720 
-726 QAPAAGGPGEQGAVS
+726 EQSAVR

-748 RMLSV
+748 RVLSV

-774 TGSRRPRGALTK
+774 TGARRPQGALTK

-806 GTGLVV
+806 GPGLVI

-818 QATRE
+818 QAARE

-884 SSVDAAAARLETLP
+884 SSVDAAAARLESLP

-909 LRAHDVLRVERL
+909 LKAHEVLRVERL
-921 RDAARRPLL
+921 RDPARRALL

-938 TGGVEP
+938 TGGPEP
-944 VAQAGRAARLF
+944 VLLASRAAGLF
-955 AADGVASVVVDCESG
+955 AAEGVASVVVDCESG
-970 YVRLG
+970 PVRLG
-975 LAGQLAGELGG
+975 LAGQLAGDLGG

-994 RADSIAGLVKDVQGH
+994 RADSIAGLVKGIQG
-1009 GNHSRKAA
+1009 RRAA